1 MLTHQ
6 QVIDLIKS
14 GKMVLFNSSYYPVGY
29 DKQTNELFIVSK
41 NNNHSHYLT
50 ISDLKHL
57 TVE

>member
-1 MLTHQ
+1 MTYQ
-6 QVIDLIKS
+6 QVINLIKS
-14 GKMVLFNSSYYPVGY
+14 GKRVLFNSSYYPVGY
-29 DKQTNELFIVSK
+29 DEHINELFIVSK